1 MSSKVVVLNVV
12 GLTAD
17 LLQYAPRLAALGP
30 AAPLTPPLPAV
41 TSTCEATMVTGTLP
55 RDHGIVANGWYWR
68 DLNEVMFW
76 KPSNQLVSGERIW
89 EAHPGTTAVL
99 FWRYG
104 MASDADLSIAERPA
118 YPADGR
124 KIPDIY
130 CNHDGLAKD
139 LQRDHGPFPLF
150 HFWGPTASI
159 RSTEWIASATIDVLG
174 SGHDLTMVYLPHL
187 DYDLQRY
194 GPNDPRIREA
204 VAALDREAGRIIDA
218 AGDRKVMA
226 VSEYH
231 IEQVEGG
238 AFPINVMLRALGMLE
253 VIDNPVGEL
262 IDFHRSRAFAV
273 CDHQIA
279 HVYVRDDAA
288 LASVRK
294 SIDDADVPFRVL
306 DKRECGLD
314 HERSG
319 ELVLLADRG
328 HWFSYP
334 YWTDDARAPD
344 FARTVDIH
352 RKPGYDPCE
361 LFFDPKVSRAG
372 FAWRLLKKTLGF
384 RTIFDV
390 VPLDTSLV
398 RGTHG
403 RLPES
408 PGEHP
413 VLIGASD
420 ERPRPMTEVRAEI
433 LRALSE

>member
-1 MSSKVVVLNVV
+1 
-12 GLTAD
+12 
-17 LLQYAPRLAALGP
+17 
-30 AAPLTPPLPAV
+30 
-41 TSTCEATMVTGTLP
+41 MVTGLLP

-76 KPSNQLVSGERIW
+76 RPSNQLMKGERIW
-89 EAHPGTTAVL
+89 QAHGGDTAVL
-99 FWRYG
+99 FWRFG
-104 MASDADLSIAERPA
+104 MASDATLTIAERPA

-124 KIPDIY
+124 KIPDVY
-130 CNHDGLAKD
+130 TNHPGLERD
-139 LQRDHGPFPLF
+139 LQDAHGRFPLF

-159 RSTEWIASATIDVLG
+159 KSTQWIADAAMDVIPD
-174 SGHDLTMVYLPHL
+174 HDLTMVYLPHL
-187 DYDLQRY
+187 DYDLQRF
-194 GPNDPRIREA
+194 GPDDARIPEA
-204 VAALDREAGRIIDA
+204 VAAVDREAGRIIDA
-218 AGDRKVMA
+218 AKGRKVIA

-231 IEQVEGG
+231 IEPVTGG
-238 AFPINVMLRALGMLE
+238 AFPINMLLRALGLLR

-262 IDFHRSRAFAV
+262 IDYYESSAFAV

-279 HVYVRDDAA
+279 HVYVKDAA
-288 LASVRK
+288 TLKLLRDK
-294 SIDDADVPFRVL
+294 FEQDDVPFRML
-306 DKRECGLD
+306 DKAECGLD

-334 YWTDDARAPD
+334 YWSDDSKAPD

-361 LFFDPKVSRAG
+361 LFFDPNVSKAG
-372 FAWRLLKKTLGF
+372 LAWRLIKKTLGF

-408 PGEHP
+408 PDEHP
-413 VLIGASD
+413 VLIGAAD
-420 ERPRPMTEVRAEI
+420 DRPRHMTEVKAEI
-433 LRALSE
+433 LRALG